1 MKEKHVFAG
10 NNTSVGFYSYF
21 NYTFNPEEANH
32 IYILK
37 GGPGVGKSSFM
48 KKIGTRM
55 MKKGYDVEYVHCSS
69 DNDSLDGILIPKLKI
84 AFVDG
89 TAPHTID
96 PKIPGAVDEI
106 INLGTFLDNKKLEE
120 NRQEIMLITKKK
132 SNIYKS
138 AYRYLECAGLISE
151 EIQSIYDEVTNYNKF
166 WNLCKEVSSKFFYN
180 SLQDDEYQLPG
191 KIKKLFSE
199 AYTANGYIQYTESLC
214 KDKKVWAI
222 NGKNKN
228 ASAKLLN
235 FIADEAMERGY
246 DVEGYYDP
254 LTPDKLQ
261 HIFVP
266 QLEAMIVT
274 SEDSS
279 RQKYNAVIN
288 LNHIINYKR
297 IKDQE
302 ELENNIQLYELLI
315 NLALIK
321 LSETKQE
328 HERLEAYYV
337 KSMDFKGVDK
347 FFEELYKKF
356 EK

>member
-10 NNTSVGFYSYF
+10 NNTSHGFFSYF

-48 KKIGTRM
+48 KKFAARM
-55 MKKGYDVEYVHCSS
+55 MKKGYEIEYIHCSS

-89 TAPHTID
+89 TAPHTVD

-106 INLGTFLDNKKLEE
+106 INLGIYLDNKKLEE
-120 NRQEIMLITKKK
+120 NRREIMQINKKK

-138 AYRYLECAGLISE
+138 AYRYLECAGLILE

-166 WNLCKEVSSKFFYN
+166 WDICKEVSTKFFLN
-180 SLQDDEYQLPG
+180 NIQDNENHSLG

-199 AYTANGYIQYTESLC
+199 AYTANGYIKYTDNLC
-214 KDKKVWAI
+214 EGYKIWAI
-222 NGKNKN
+222 NGENRN
-228 ASAKLLN
+228 ASSKLLDY
-235 FIADEAMERGY
+235 IAKEAMERGY
-246 DVEGYYDP
+246 DVEGYYHP
-254 LTPDKLQ
+254 LIPEKLQ
-261 HIFVP
+261 HVFIP
-266 QLEAMIVT
+266 KLNAIIIT
-274 SEDSS
+274 SENKSD
-279 RQKYNAVIN
+279 QGYNATIN
-288 LNHIINYKR
+288 LNQIIDYKK
-297 IKDQE
+297 IKNQE
-302 ELENNIQLYELLI
+302 ELNNNIQLYELLI

-321 LSETKQE
+321 LSETKKE
-328 HERLEAYYV
+328 HELLEAYYV

-347 FFEELYKKF
+347 CFEELYKIF
-356 EK
+356 

>member
-55 MKKGYDVEYVHCSS
+55 MKKGYDVEYIHCSS
-69 DNDSLDGILIPKLKI
+69 DNDSLDGILISKLKI

-166 WNLCKEVSSKFFYN
+166 WNLCKEVSSKFFSN
-180 SLQDDEYQLPG
+180 SLQDDEYPSPG
-191 KIKKLFSE
+191 KINKLFSE

-288 LNHIINYKR
+288 LNHIINYKK

>member
-21 NYTFNPEEANH
+21 NYIFNPEEANH

-48 KKIGTRM
+48 KKLGSRM
-55 MKKGYDVEYVHCSS
+55 TKNGYEIVYIHCSS
-69 DNDSLDGILIPKLKI
+69 DNESLDGILIPKLKI
-84 AFVDG
+84 ALVDG

-106 INLGTFLDNKKLEE
+106 INLGIYLDSRKLEE
-120 NRQEIMLITKKK
+120 SKQEIMLINNKK

-166 WNLCKEVSSKFFYN
+166 WILCKEVSSKFFSN
-180 SLQDDEYQLPG
+180 NLQDDEYESPG

-199 AYTANGYIQYTESLC
+199 AYTANGYIQYTKSLC
-214 KDKKVWAI
+214 KGKKTWAI

-228 ASAKLLN
+228 ASSKLLQ
-235 FIADEAMERGY
+235 FIANEAMEKGY

-254 LTPDKLQ
+254 LTPEKLQ

-266 QLEAMIVT
+266 QLNAMIIT
-274 SEDSS
+274 SEDCSLK
-279 RQKYNAVIN
+279 RFNAVIN
-288 LNHIINYKR
+288 LNHIIDYNK
-297 IKDQE
+297 IKMQE

-315 NLALIK
+315 KLALNK
-321 LSETKQE
+321 LSETKKE
-328 HERLEAYYV
+328 HENLEAYYV

-347 FFEELYKKF
+347 CFEELYKKC

>member
-106 INLGTFLDNKKLEE
+106 VNLGTYLDNKKLEE

-151 EIQSIYDEVTNYNKF
+151 EIQSIYDEVTNYSKF
-166 WNLCKEVSSKFFYN
+166 WNLCKEVSSKFFSN
-180 SLQDDEYQLPG
+180 SLQDDEYQSPG

-235 FIADEAMERGY
+235 FIADEALERGY

-254 LTPDKLQ
+254 LTPGKLQ

-266 QLEAMIVT
+266 PLDAMIIT

-288 LNHIINYKR
+288 LNHIIDYKK

>member
-21 NYTFNPEEANH
+21 NYIFNPEEANH

-48 KKIGTRM
+48 KKLGSRIT
-55 MKKGYDVEYVHCSS
+55 KNGYEIVYIHCSS
-69 DNDSLDGILIPKLKI
+69 DNESLDGILIPKLKI
-84 AFVDG
+84 ALVDG

-106 INLGTFLDNKKLEE
+106 INLGIYLDSRKLEE
-120 NRQEIMLITKKK
+120 SKQEIMLTNKKK

-166 WNLCKEVSSKFFYN
+166 WILCKEVSSKFFSN
-180 SLQDDEYQLPG
+180 NLQENEYESPG

-199 AYTANGYIQYTESLC
+199 AYTANGYIQYTKSLY
-214 KDKKVWAI
+214 KGKKTWAI

-228 ASAKLLN
+228 ASSKLLQ
-235 FIADEAMERGY
+235 FIANEAMEKGY

-254 LTPDKLQ
+254 LTPEKLQ

-266 QLEAMIVT
+266 QLNAMIIT
-274 SEDSS
+274 SEDCSLK
-279 RQKYNAVIN
+279 RFNAVIN
-288 LNHIINYKR
+288 LNHIIDYKK
-297 IKDQE
+297 IENQE

-315 NLALIK
+315 NLALSK
-321 LSETKQE
+321 LSETKKE
-328 HERLEAYYV
+328 HENLEAYYV

-347 FFEELYKKF
+347 CFEELYKKC